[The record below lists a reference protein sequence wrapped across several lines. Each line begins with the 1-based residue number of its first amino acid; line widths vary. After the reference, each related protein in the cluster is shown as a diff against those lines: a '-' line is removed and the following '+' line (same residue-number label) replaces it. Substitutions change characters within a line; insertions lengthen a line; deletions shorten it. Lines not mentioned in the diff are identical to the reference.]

1 MSALKFEQVLKRFH
15 GNSSEESWE
24 QWAKKFSLVA
34 SLQNWSDADQVKYL
48 PLFLEGQAWDVYS
61 QLTPRSTSTKEALFS
76 AMASAFDPSPSEA
89 WKAFQGR
96 KYQQGES
103 VDGYLADLRRLLIL
117 SGTQPESAPSVLSEK
132 FCAGLPET
140 VSAQVRLSAAPEGSL
155 DLTTCLLRARVLLHS
170 PQGAMRTSRTAD
182 DKRQSRDGKGSTHRR
197 RIICFNCGQPGHVR
211 RDCPRKKNGTTTNTA
226 PTVADS
232 DYYGQVQSGR
242 DRPGSGGTA
251 SRAPASGAQE
261 SSVSGNE
268 AGLPSTTGFGSPL

>member
-1 MSALKFEQVLKRFH
+1 PGTSCTTTAIMSALKFEQVLKRFH

-117 SGTQPESAPSVLSEK
+117 SG
-132 FCAGLPET
+132 LPET

-211 RDCPRKKNGTTTNTA
+211 RDCP
-226 PTVADS
+226 
-232 DYYGQVQSGR
+232 
-242 DRPGSGGTA
+242 
-251 SRAPASGAQE
+251 
-261 SSVSGNE
+261 
-268 AGLPSTTGFGSPL
+268 